1 MVWPPWYHQD
11 NVDPHTLVLDY
22 CTSSLGW
29 CFLLHMSL
37 RIHCIYSTGPNLH
50 QLWMQ
55 IQVYCIY
62 TYKTLC
68 NMYSSACNRQV
79 YLVTFI
85 SHFHMILHMCEL
97 WVEKE
102 MSVKKSVFWIEY
114 RFRTCVI
121 ATENFITFQTIST
134 ILTPLHRYMYVEFGH
149 PMCFPN
155 HTAPWPS
162 PMFLPPTQ
170 FFYDVISTYL

>member
-1 MVWPPWYHQD
+1 MLTPILWFWVIAPPFSGDVSSSTCHCAFTVFTPRAPTSINYECKYKYIVYTCIKHCAICSLLQCLQQTGTSGYIYIWLSKYIVHVWIMSWER
-11 NVDPHTLVLDY
+11 NV
-22 CTSSLGW
+22 SKRS
-29 CFLLHMSL
+29 
-37 RIHCIYSTGPNLH
+37 I
-50 QLWMQ
+50 
-55 IQVYCIY
+55 
-62 TYKTLC
+62 
-68 NMYSSACNRQV
+68 
-79 YLVTFI
+79 
-85 SHFHMILHMCEL
+85 
-97 WVEKE
+97 
-102 MSVKKSVFWIEY
+102 FWIEY
-114 RFRTCVI
+114 RFRTCAI